1 MENETFILDEKI
13 VRRLETKII
22 SMENEF
28 LRNPDKSDSKMV
40 EKIKKL
46 IEEEVECNSN
56 R

>member
-1 MENETFILDEKI
+1 MENEVIILDEKI

-28 LRNPDKSDSKMV
+28 LRSSDKSDSKIV

-46 IEEEVECNSN
+46 IEEEVECSSN